1 MFKRKIWILLLL
13 LIPSL
18 SLRADQGMW
27 PLTLISQLQDSM
39 QARGL
44 RLTAD
49 DIYNINKAC
58 VKDGVVRL
66 MTKQNRM
73 FCTGEIISNQ
83 GLFLSNHHCGYG
95 AIQELSTPED
105 NILVNGFWAK
115 DQQSERPANFNIG
128 LLAKVEDVTQ
138 MIMDS
143 IPAGDDE
150 AARSKALS
158 GIIKNAS
165 TKLKDAMGEEKSHYV
180 VEIVP
185 FWSGNKYLAMYYK
198 VYTDIRLVGTPPEN
212 IGKFGGDTDNW
223 MWPRHTCDIALF
235 RIYADAN
242 NKPADFKKENKP
254 FTPDYFFPIN
264 TQGATENSFAM
275 ILGYPGRTQRYTYS
289 GGIRYLS
296 ETERPMRVRV
306 RREVLDVYEQYMKT
320 DSKVKL
326 MYADKHAGLSNYW
339 KKFMGEATGLKQLN
353 IYERR
358 KAEEDAF
365 AKWVKE
371 GNRTKYENVLSSYEQ
386 AYGQVRKFGL
396 FSVYMQDGI
405 ANSQAMM
412 MSMGMGK
419 LTEALKDKTKKE
431 EAKKIA
437 TEMSSDL
444 KTDFKEFYE
453 PIEKKVLEVVVR
465 RILEDL
471 DNTMLPLDVVG
482 MADKFKRDYKAMSDD
497 MWKRSVFSSKEKLE
511 AFLKSPSM
519 KVLDKDPIYK
529 FTSAYSDMVNKTMS
543 PEITKVNS
551 MLGKANR
558 LFQAAMLEMNPGK
571 LMAPDANATM
581 RLTYG
586 QVLPYNGK
594 DAVSFKEYT
603 TSKGVVEKYVP
614 GDYEFDAPS
623 KLIDMMK
630 RKDFG
635 PYADK
640 DGELRIC
647 FITNNDITGGN
658 SGSPIIN
665 GNGELIGTAF
675 DGNWEAISS
684 DFAFEPNFQRTIGVD
699 IRYTLFVID
708 KFGGAGHLL
717 KEMKLVDAPSP
728 KPSDIVS
735 APQIEP
741 VPQVEQKPALDPK
754 VKSKSA
760 PIKGKAATPSVK

>member
-1 MFKRKIWILLLL
+1 MFKRKIFLLLFL

-49 DIYNINKAC
+49 DIYNINKAS

-73 FCTGEIISNQ
+73 FCTGEIISGQ
-83 GLFLSNHHCGYG
+83 GLFLTNHHCGYG

-115 DQQSERPANFNIG
+115 DQKSERKANFNIG
-128 LLAKVEDVTQ
+128 LLHKVEEVTS
-138 MIMDS
+138 MIIDS
-143 IPAGDDE
+143 VPAGDDE
-150 AARSKALS
+150 AARSKAVQ

-165 TKLKDAMGEEKSHYV
+165 ERLKAALGDDKSQYL
-180 VEIVP
+180 VEIIP
-185 FWSGNKYLAMYYK
+185 FWAGNKYLAMYYK
-198 VYTDIRLVGTPPEN
+198 VFTDIRLVGTPPEN

-223 MWPRHTCDIALF
+223 MWPRHTCDVALF
-235 RIYADAN
+235 RIYAGAN
-242 NKPADFKKENKP
+242 NKPADYSADNKP
-254 FTPDYFFPIN
+254 YSPDFFFPIN
-264 TQGATENSFAM
+264 TQGAEENSFAM

-289 GGIRYLS
+289 EGIRFFS

-306 RREVLDVYEQYMKT
+306 RREVLDVYEQHMKA

-326 MYADKHAGLSNYW
+326 QYADKHAGLSNYW
-339 KKFMGEATGLKQLN
+339 KKFMGEAHSLKSLN

-358 KAEEDAF
+358 KADENAF
-365 AKWVKE
+365 TSWVKS
-371 GNRTKYENVLSSYEQ
+371 GNRTAYANVMGMYEQ
-386 AYGQVRKFGL
+386 AYSQVRKYSLFG
-396 FSVYMQDGI
+396 VYLQDGI
-405 ANSQAMM
+405 SNSQSMM
-412 MSMGMGK
+412 MSLGMGK
-419 LTEALKDKTKKE
+419 LVEAMKDKNKKE
-431 EAKKIA
+431 DVKKIA
-437 TEMSSDL
+437 SEMAADL
-444 KTDFKEFYE
+444 DGDFKEFYE
-453 PIEKKVLEVVVR
+453 PIESKVLEVVIR
-465 RILEDL
+465 RIMEDL
-471 DNTMLPLDVVG
+471 DNSMLPKDIVA
-482 MADKFKRDYKAMSDD
+482 MADKYKRDYKLMAED
-497 MWKRSVFSSKEKLE
+497 MWKKSVFSSRAKLE
-511 AFLKSPSM
+511 AFLKAPSM
-519 KVLDKDPIYK
+519 KTLDKDPIYK
-529 FTSAYSDMVNKTMS
+529 FTNAYSDMLNKTMM
-543 PEITKVNS
+543 PEISKVNS
-551 MLGKANR
+551 TLGKANR
-558 LFQAAMLEMNPGK
+558 LFQAAMLEMNSGK

-594 DAVSFKEYT
+594 DAVSFKAHT
-603 TSKGVVEKYVP
+603 TSKGVIEKYVP
-614 GDYEFDAPS
+614 GDYEFDAP
-623 KLIDMMK
+623 KRLIEMMK
-630 RKDFG
+630 NKDFG

-699 IRYTLFVID
+699 IRYTLFIID

-717 KEMKLVDAPSP
+717 KEMKLVNTPSP
-728 KPSDIVS
+728 KPAALE
-735 APQIEP
+735 APPVVAPAVEVPVQLEP
-741 VPQVEQKPALDPK
+741 SKGG
-754 VKSKSA
+754 VKSPNTNK
-760 PIKGKAATPSVK
+760 KTK